1 MLGED
6 VRAGG
11 KIGDGASELDDA
23 GAGACGQAHI
33 VDNLFKQDLA
43 FLAQRAVFLYVLVVH
58 RGVAENTFFCKSSFL
73 HAFPSLS
80 HFVECFLKKTP
91 QSPSKNCGVM
101 SPINNS
107 SKSFFNN
114 SF

>member
-11 KIGDGASELDDA
+11 KIGDGANELDDA

-43 FLAQRAVFLYVLVVH
+43 FLAQRAVFLYELVVH

-73 HAFPSLS
+73 DFTSRLHSRRDSSTRFSLLPV
-80 HFVECFLKKTP
+80 HQFLRIYLP
-91 QSPSKNCGVM
+91 QKQLHIDSDGG
-101 SPINNS
+101 
-107 SKSFFNN
+107 
-114 SF
+114 